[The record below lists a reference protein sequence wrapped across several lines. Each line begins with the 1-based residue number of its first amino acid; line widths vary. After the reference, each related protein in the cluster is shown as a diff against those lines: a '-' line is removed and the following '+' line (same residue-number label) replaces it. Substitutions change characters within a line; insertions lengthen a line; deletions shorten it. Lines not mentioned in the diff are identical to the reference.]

1 MHKEPLIE
9 IATDRYLIDFG
20 PTVIVLAAQKCFGAV
35 VAKLRPSVTEET
47 DDVTVTNNV
56 TATIGYQILI
66 DARDWE
72 IKPVPPNTTDD
83 MWICSLVTAQSA
95 NAKDPKDQ
103 SALLLAC
110 EAGFTE
116 VVGAL
121 IARGAVIYAQDS
133 DDRAPLKNSYPNC
146 TVMHDAQ
153 LHVGANVYVTER
165 FARNRIAPVQDINS
179 KKAAIFRL
187 LLEQNVAMLT
197 TSEKKDL
204 VQTAQQEGMP
214 EVLAV
219 LREFFPGI
227 PEGAG
232 AVHLD
237 MPAYSYGAQFAYGQ
251 IGNVEIPIM

>member
-1 MHKEPLIE
+1 
-9 IATDRYLIDFG
+9 
-20 PTVIVLAAQKCFGAV
+20 
-35 VAKLRPSVTEET
+35 
-47 DDVTVTNNV
+47 
-56 TATIGYQILI
+56 
-66 DARDWE
+66 
-72 IKPVPPNTTDD
+72 
-83 MWICSLVTAQSA
+83 
-95 NAKDPKDQ
+95 
-103 SALLLAC
+103 
-110 EAGFTE
+110 
-116 VVGAL
+116 
-121 IARGAVIYAQDS
+121 
-133 DDRAPLKNSYPNC
+133 
-146 TVMHDAQ
+146 MHDAQ

-237 MPAYSYGAQFAYGQ
+237 MPAYSCGYCHCTDGAQFAYGQ
-251 IGNVEIPIM
+251 IGNVEIPVGIVRALLSLICIHIDNITLTDYVKAVVGIHYRQLPDNATSIPSSVFSPPDSSGEDAYSDVSSNDSIYEDCCETYEEL